1 MDEEISSKQSGRML
15 LGSHGSKRRRSL
27 AVTLSLFDRLFRAVM
42 LVQSSPSST
51 RVGCIFEKSFV
62 DCLVGQLIIRF
73 RHVARSPEAP
83 LVS

>member
-27 AVTLSLFDRLFRAVM
+27 VVTLSLFDRLFRAVM

-51 RVGCIFEKSFV
+51 RVGCIFEKSSV
-62 DCLVGQLIIRF
+62 DCLGQLIIRF
-73 RHVARSPEAP
+73 RDVARTSEAP